1 VTGSQITKYYYAG
14 AQKIAM
20 RQNGILS
27 FILGDHLGST
37 SLVTN
42 PSGIVISETQYKAW
56 GEVRYASG
64 ASPTKYTFTGQ
75 YTYTSDFGLMFYN
88 ARWYDPVSGRFNQPD
103 SIIPEQSQGTQAWDR
118 YAYANNNSVRY
129 NDPTGHWGFDLSAIV
144 NSIVSINF
152 TNPVNRVLSMANSG
166 KSITNT
172 DVANGC
178 DAIATALDVGAAA
191 ISSAIAAGEVASAA
205 IGYSAG
211 AAITYPVAGEASVAF
226 GIPGAAVAV
235 GIFELSPEVRIA
247 AAVSDGMGWAST
259 GFTALSDIITG
270 DTNITGSVSVSD
282 SSIDIT
288 QSSSIGRDT
297 ASTLYLSGL
306 GQMAP
311 LGIID
316 APIDYVGLAFDAG
329 IPWKRW
335 PFSEVPESIPVTN
348 LNIEIPY

>member
-1 VTGSQITKYYYAG
+1 VVKYYFAG
-14 AQKIAM
+14 AQRVAV
-20 RQNGILS
+20 RRNGTLNYILS
-27 FILGDHLGST
+27 DHLGST
-37 SLVTN
+37 SITTNTSGQLV
-42 PSGIVISETQYKAW
+42 SGQLYKAW
-56 GEVRYASG
+56 GEARYTFG
-64 ASPTKYTFTGQ
+64 ALPTKYTYTGQ
-75 YTYTSDFGLMFYN
+75 YSYTSDFGLMFYN
-88 ARWYDPVSGRFNQPD
+88 ARWYDPVSGRFAQAD

-166 KSITNT
+166 KSIRNT

-191 ISSAIAAGEVASAA
+191 ISSA
-205 IGYSAG
+205 G
-211 AAITYPVAGEASVAF
+211 AAIAYPVAGEASVAF

-259 GFTALSDIITG
+259 GFTALSDMITG

-282 SSIDIT
+282 SGIYIT

-316 APIDYVGLAFDAG
+316 APIDYVRLAFDAG

-348 LNIEIPY
+348 LNVEIPY